1 VAKIRIP
8 KTTLYVKVDQ
18 VSRSSLNSELGR
30 GSPRRG
36 ASALLGVLLLVGFA
50 PGLQAQEKDSRL
62 LRVVGLVTQVEPA
75 SLTIATTDGR
85 EVTLTTQEDF
95 SKRVG
100 VGSNVTA
107 SYLVESGSNLLE
119 FLEYGQEKGS
129 QIHSSIKK
137 IILLPSSSVPDAD
150 GVFDAI
156 EKYLGSRFGWYVAPR
171 VLAEEIR
178 NRTGKSA
185 TPLDAM
191 NPETGEFDMAMYLG
205 RQQNLVTKLASET
218 RVDAVLEASV
228 EQVMAKVSR
237 RVASWD
243 GNEEVI
249 GGKGSR
255 TVARVAIVP
264 RKGEVS
270 ASTVVLKLWDAQGKL
285 LWSNRRGFA
294 ALEVLEGGKLRY
306 RSLPE
311 YLEDSASVERW
322 LRAVFGSLPAEVAP
336 DQSMAGKPKQS

>member
-1 VAKIRIP
+1 MN
-8 KTTLYVKVDQ
+8 D
-18 VSRSSLNSELGR
+18 SWLNSELGY
-30 GSPRRG
+30 GSSHRG
-36 ASALLGVLLLVGFA
+36 ALALLGVLLLVGLP
-50 PGLQAQEKDSRL
+50 PGFQAHEKDSKL
-62 LRVVGLVTQVEPA
+62 LKVVGLVTEVEPA
-75 SLTIATTDGR
+75 RLSVASADGR

-95 SKRVG
+95 TKRLG
-100 VGSNVTA
+100 VGSKVTA
-107 SYLVESGSNLLE
+107 WYLAESGSNLLE
-119 FLEYGQEKGS
+119 RLEYGQEKGS
-129 QIHSSIKK
+129 LPSTQIRSNIKK

-178 NRTGKSA
+178 SRTGKSA

-191 NPETGEFDMAMYLG
+191 NPETGEFNMAMYLG
-205 RQQNLVTKLASET
+205 SQQNLVTKLASET

-255 TVARVAIVP
+255 TVAKFAIVP
-264 RKGEVS
+264 QKGEVS

-285 LWSNRRGFA
+285 LWSTRRGFA
-294 ALEVLEGGKLRY
+294 VLGVPEGMSGKLRY
-306 RSLPE
+306 RALPE
-311 YLEDSASVERW
+311 YLEDSASVEKW
-322 LRAVFGSLPAEVAP
+322 LMTVFGSLPPEVVP
-336 DQSMAGKPKQS
+336 DQSMAGKAKQS

>member
-1 VAKIRIP
+1 M
-8 KTTLYVKVDQ
+8 
-18 VSRSSLNSELGR
+18 
-30 GSPRRG
+30 
-36 ASALLGVLLLVGFA
+36 LLLVGVSPSF
-50 PGLQAQEKDSRL
+50 QAREKDSKRL
-62 LRVVGLVTQVEPA
+62 KVVGLVTEVEPA
-75 SLTIATTDGR
+75 RLTVATAHGR
-85 EVTLTTQEDF
+85 EVALTTQEDF
-95 SKRVG
+95 TNRVA
-100 VGSNVTA
+100 VGSKVTA
-107 SYLVESGSNLLE
+107 RYLAESGSNLLE
-119 FLEYGQEKGS
+119 RLEYGEEKGS
-129 QIHSSIKK
+129 LPSTQARSSIKK

-178 NRTGKSA
+178 SRTGKSA

-205 RQQNLVTKLASET
+205 GQQNLVTKLASET
-218 RVDAVLEASV
+218 RVDAVLEASI

-255 TVARVAIVP
+255 TVAKFTIVP
-264 RKGEVS
+264 QKGEVS

-285 LWSNRRGFA
+285 LWGTRRGFA
-294 ALEVLEGGKLRY
+294 ALGVPEGMSGKLRY
-306 RSLPE
+306 RALPE
-311 YLEDSASVERW
+311 YLEDSASVEKW
-322 LRAVFGSLPAEVAP
+322 LMTVFGSLPPEVVP